1 MPVIKTQFTVNV
13 SVFFMIILYIL
24 YLRSTRRLFMS
35 NTSYN
40 PYLTAQAQFDKVAE
54 QLGLDEATRELLRQ
68 PMREYHFTIPVRM
81 DDGTV
86 RVFKGYRIQH
96 NDARGPAKGGI
107 RFHPDETADTVRAL
121 SMWMTWK
128 CAVVDIPLGGGKG
141 GIVCDPRI
149 LSEREQE
156 QLCRGYV
163 RQLARNIGPN
173 NDVPAPDVMSS
184 AKHMLWMLDEYETI
198 HGGRYPGTITGKPVG
213 QGGSLGRTEA
223 TGFGVIYVLREAL
236 KRLGI
241 KPENT
246 SASIQ
251 GFGNVAQYAAR
262 MYSQLGGKIIAIS
275 CWDNTDKK
283 PYTFRKADGVD
294 VDELVSITDAFGSI
308 NKEKAKE
315 LGYELLDGEAWIEQD
330 VDILIPAALENQIT
344 SENVHKISKQVKII
358 AEAAN
363 GPTSTEADKV
373 ISDRGIFLIPDFL
386 ANAGG
391 VTCSYFEQVQNN
403 MNYYWDKDE
412 VLSKLDRIMTA
423 AFNSVYDLSVG
434 RDLRMRDA
442 AYTIAIERVVRAVK
456 SRGWA

>member
-1 MPVIKTQFTVNV
+1 
-13 SVFFMIILYIL
+13 
-24 YLRSTRRLFMS
+24 MS